1 MQINVRVN
9 KLNKT
14 DSKVVAL
21 ASVTLGGVFAVHD
34 IKVINGENGLF
45 VAMPSRKKSNGE
57 FVDIAHPVT
66 AKFRQEL
73 MDKVL
78 EEYNKA

>member
-66 AKFRQEL
+66 AEFRQEL